1 MTKGIYFL
9 DKNQSLL
16 SDLESFFIVNDMV
29 SYLGGTGLLQQAITE
44 VQNRKDVDIIVITD
58 NLVDA
63 TCVEALKA
71 LMNHPSKK
79 IVALRSKDEVTK
91 EKISQYAVVIHY
103 PFSCNLIEETIK
115 RMSDAPTYLRWLPM
129 KRARMQT

>member
-58 NLVDA
+58 NLVIR
-63 TCVEALKA
+63 
-71 LMNHPSKK
+71 KK
-79 IVALRSKDEVTK
+79 RLLHSA
-91 EKISQYAVVIHY
+91 
-103 PFSCNLIEETIK
+103 
-115 RMSDAPTYLRWLPM
+115 
-129 KRARMQT
+129 ARMR